1 MLLENIKQFV
11 DEISKVELNH
21 LDPMR
26 VRIFLSGL
34 IEEEEMRMSRYTTGV
49 IPSLVN
55 ELNDLLDLVND
66 IEPAGKLHHD
76 DLFDIA
82 KGITT
87 IRDKIVE
94 EFLS

>member
-11 DEISKVELNH
+11 DEISRVELNH

-34 IEEEEMRMSRYTTGV
+34 INEEEMRMSSYTTGV
-49 IPSLVN
+49 MPSLVK

-66 IEPAGKLHHD
+66 IEPASKLQHN

-82 KGITT
+82 KGISN

-94 EFLS
+94 EFLV

>member
-1 MLLENIKQFV
+1 MLLDNIKQFV
-11 DEISKVELNH
+11 EEISKVELNH

-49 IPSLVN
+49 MPSLVK

-66 IEPAGKLHHD
+66 IEPASKLQHD
-76 DLFDIA
+76 DLFNLA
-82 KGITT
+82 KGISDV
-87 IRDKIVE
+87 RDKVIK
-94 EFLS
+94 EFLT

>member
-1 MLLENIKQFV
+1 MLLDNIKQFAE
-11 DEISKVELNH
+11 EISKVELNH

-49 IPSLVN
+49 IP
-55 ELNDLLDLVND
+55 
-66 IEPAGKLHHD
+66 
-76 DLFDIA
+76 
-82 KGITT
+82 T